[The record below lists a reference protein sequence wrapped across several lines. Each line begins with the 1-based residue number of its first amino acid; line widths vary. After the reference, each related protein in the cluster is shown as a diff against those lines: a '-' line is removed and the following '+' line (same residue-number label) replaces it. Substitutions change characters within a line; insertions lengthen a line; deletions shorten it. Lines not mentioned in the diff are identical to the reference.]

1 MYITDDLSKEG
12 FLLLKKDRQ
21 ELLNQISELKNLLDG
36 FDFVYPFLESL
47 YEPKFDVL
55 TKENKYVG
63 SLSIMFPTLDEPILR
78 EFEIGLVSYYD
89 GKENAVLIEDGY
101 IKANELLKSMFPLHF
116 PNNDTDK

>member
-21 ELLNQISELKNLLDG
+21 ELLNQISELKSLLDG
-36 FDFVYPFLESL
+36 FEFVYPFLESL
-47 YEPKFDVL
+47 YEPKIDIL
-55 TKENKYVG
+55 TKENKYFG
-63 SLSIMFPTLDEPILR
+63 SIPIMFPTLDEPILK
-78 EFEIGLVSYYD
+78 EFEIGLVSSYD

-116 PNNDTDK
+116 PNNDIDK

>member
-1 MYITDDLSKEG
+1 MYITNELSKEG

-21 ELLNQISELKNLLDG
+21 ELLNQISELKSLLDG

-47 YEPKFDVL
+47 YEPKIDIL

-63 SLSIMFPTLDEPILR
+63 SIPIMFPTLDEPILK
-78 EFEIGLVSYYD
+78 EFEIGLVSSYD
-89 GKENAVLIEDGY
+89 GKENAVLIEDSY

>member
-21 ELLNQISELKNLLDG
+21 ELLNQISELKSLLDG

-47 YEPKFDVL
+47 YEPKFDIL

-63 SLSIMFPTLDEPILR
+63 SISIMFPTLDEPILR
-78 EFEIGLVSYYD
+78 EFEIGLVSSYD